1 MKEITK
7 QLKIINLISYRKAFK
22 KWRVFT
28 KDYLNIY
35 NRSNSDLYCWARWMK
50 VSQCLYNCTFS
61 KGTFI
66 KKKNVVL
73 ILMLVVLMSWFIVC
87 LSDLSIFYLDI
98 SVFPEENQFKL

>member
-7 QLKIINLISYRKAFK
+7 QLKIINLISYRKAFE

-66 KKKNVVL
+66 KKKCSPNPHARSSNVV
-73 ILMLVVLMSWFIVC
+73 VHR
-87 LSDLSIFYLDI
+87 LSI
-98 SVFPEENQFKL
+98 